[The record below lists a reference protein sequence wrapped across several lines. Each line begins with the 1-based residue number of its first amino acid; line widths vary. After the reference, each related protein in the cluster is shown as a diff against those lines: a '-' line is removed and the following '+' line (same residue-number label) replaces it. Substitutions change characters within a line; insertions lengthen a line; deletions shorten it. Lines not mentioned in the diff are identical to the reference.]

1 MNRWD
6 KRPYIQRLGDSLSQF
21 ANVLL
26 LNGMTDESISGR
38 SYRNTVLR
46 ERQGLPV
53 AWRWVV
59 IRWLAEAL
67 FWPIDRAV
75 LQHVQHVCSYP
86 ALREDQIMSLLFM
99 ADGTPPPHEINKST
113 ILLRMTEQEIA
124 TWRRLSRSAET
135 GSSPTPAELLALK
148 AQAAFDAA
156 GRTLDPADPGVQ
168 GIAAALVSAGV
179 LANPARIAELL
190 A

>member
-67 FWPIDRAV
+67 FWPIDRGG
-75 LQHVQHVCSYP
+75 H
-86 ALREDQIMSLLFM
+86 
-99 ADGTPPPHEINKST
+99 
-113 ILLRMTEQEIA
+113 TEAAFWQDVE
-124 TWRRLSRSAET
+124 RSAT
-135 GSSPTPAELLALK
+135 R
-148 AQAAFDAA
+148 AAINREGRA
-156 GRTLDPADPGVQ
+156 G
-168 GIAAALVSAGV
+168 
-179 LANPARIAELL
+179 E
-190 A
+190 